1 MNRVDAGLYGLGAFC
16 LIMAVAL
23 TLAGNLDAAIP
34 LFVVA
39 VVIGV
44 LYALDFIQ
52 YLRTKQH
59 HTTTTGRTER

>member
-23 TLAGNLDAAIP
+23 TLAGNLDAAIS

-39 VVIGV
+39 AVIGV
-44 LYALDFIQ
+44 LYGLDLIQ
-52 YLRTKQH
+52 YLRTKRH
-59 HTTTTGRTER
+59 HTTSTGRTGR